1 MKLFDCHTHL
11 SEYSYADLHDILT
24 RAEESGVSGALLA
37 GTTIESTERCIELSK
52 SDTRLFAGVGIHPS
66 DIKEPMTSAI
76 YDTLMLLAKQPTVIA
91 MSEIGLDGIEGA
103 PCREIQEEYLI
114 AQIGIAKR
122 MKLPIIYHSRM
133 TYPDILNILEN
144 EQAGE
149 FGGAA
154 HYFQGDIATA
164 KKCIELGFDISLA
177 RPLLRIP
184 ELQEVVG
191 YIPMKHLVLETDSYP
206 QTFKKHRTSWTEP
219 RHVKE
224 VAEAVATIK
233 GITLEEV
240 TEQTGQNLLRMLG
253 QHATKVK
260 QLLGANQTRFGD

>member
-11 SEYSYADLHDILT
+11 SEYSDSDVNDILT
-24 RAEESGVSGALLA
+24 RAEESGVAGAILA
-37 GTTIESTERCIELSK
+37 GTTIESTKRCIELST
-52 SDTRLFAGVGIHPS
+52 SDPRIFAGVGIHPS
-66 DIKEPMTSAI
+66 DIREPITPAT
-76 YDTLMLLAKQPTVIA
+76 YDTLMLLAEHPTVIV
-91 MSEIGLDGIEGA
+91 MSEIGLDDIEGA
-103 PCREIQEEYLI
+103 PCRQIQEEYLI

-122 MKLPIIYHSRM
+122 MNLPIIYHSRM
-133 TYPDILNILEN
+133 TYPYILDILRN

-149 FGGAA
+149 CGGAA
-154 HYFQGDIATA
+154 HYFQGDINTA

-177 RPLLRIP
+177 RPLLRMP
-184 ELQEVVG
+184 DLQEVVR
-191 YIPMKHLVLETDSYP
+191 YIPMEHLVLETDSYP

-224 VAEAVATIK
+224 VAQAVASIK

-253 QHATKVK
+253 SHAIKVR
-260 QLLGANQTRFGD
+260 QLLEIDQAGFGH